1 LHPHARGNPWHR
13 LRVPG
18 SPALLPTDLAPGDR
32 RHAQF
37 DWTGLHLRRLAG
49 PDDPWFQRAYDRL
62 WHEFGHRNEMEARP
76 VVAARLLNPDPLRYE
91 LLVIH
96 ADDGELI
103 AVRDHTA
110 IAGHDAVVVHLS
122 HVVVEPAHRGTGLAA
137 WLRAF
142 PLQTARACAD
152 AAGLRDPDITL
163 VAEMEHPDGL
173 TPDVARRLRSYA
185 RAGFRMVDPAAAPYH
200 QPDFRPPAEIDA
212 TSLQPV
218 PLALI
223 VRRVGREHARAL
235 PGAELRALVGAL
247 YTIYA
252 AGMRPEHM
260 APLWSQLAAYPD
272 DHVPVAL
279 LPPLP

>member
-1 LHPHARGNPWHR
+1 M
-13 LRVPG
+13 PG
-18 SPALLPTDLAPGDR
+18 SPALLPSDLAPGDR
-32 RHAQF
+32 AAAGF
-37 DWTGLHLRRLAG
+37 AWTGLHVRRLADPG
-49 PDDPWFQRAYDRL
+49 DPWFQRAYDRL
-62 WHEFGHRNEMEARP
+62 WHEFGHRNEMETRP

-91 LLVIH
+91 LLVVH
-96 ADDGELI
+96 ADDELI

-110 IAGHDAVVVHLS
+110 VAADHAVVVHLS
-122 HVVVEPAHRGTGLAA
+122 HVVVEPGHRGTGLAA

-152 AAGLRDPDITL
+152 AAGLRDPPVTL
-163 VAEMEHPDGL
+163 VAEMEHPDGV

-185 RAGFRMVDPAAAPYH
+185 RAGFRMVDPAAAAYH

-223 VRRVGREHARAL
+223 VRRVGREHARTL
-235 PGAELRALVGAL
+235 PAAELRALVSAL

-252 AGMRPEHM
+252 AGMLPAHM
-260 APLWSQLAAYPD
+260 APLWAQLAAYPD
-272 DHVPVAL
+272 GDAPVAL